1 MKIPTL
7 TSLRPEALS
16 SWTRNVALLLILF
29 YPALTAKAAD
39 GDLDTSFDPGAGAG
53 GVVQA
58 TAVQPDGK
66 IVLGGGF
73 ATYDGVSRLR
83 LARVNPDGTLD
94 PSFDPG
100 TGGGSD
106 SSRTISEIVLQPDG
120 KILIAGS

>member
-16 SWTRNVALLLILF
+16 SWTPNVARGPLWFLLLLILF

-106 SSRTISEIVLQPDG
+106 SSR
-120 KILIAGS
+120 